1 MAEIRIAAPAK
12 VNLFLRVLGKRKDG
26 YHDILTL
33 FQKVDLRDDITIAA
47 ASGDPAIRL
56 TCTGIPCPVGTENL
70 AYRAA
75 SFFLEESG
83 VRLSLR
89 IDLHKR
95 IPIGAGLG
103 GGSSDAAAV
112 LKGLNLLAGS
122 PLTTD
127 RLHGIATRLGSD
139 VPFFLL
145 DRGAAYGRGR
155 GTELTPATGR
165 PLWYLLVHPG
175 FGLSTAQVYADF
187 SLTTE
192 KGETILERSGLDAE
206 DLGINDLEKAVFPRH
221 PLLARL
227 ADGLRLLGAQ
237 HALMSGSGST
247 VYGIFP
253 GRIEAHKAKRSIQGR
268 WGREDRHPGFT
279 TFVAEGIE

>member
-12 VNLFLRVLGKRKDG
+12 VNLVLRVLGKRKDG

-33 FQKVDLRDDITIAA
+33 LQKVDLRDDITVTAT
-47 ASGDPAIRL
+47 SGDPDVRL

-70 AYRAA
+70 AHRAA

-83 VRLSLR
+83 VRLSIC

-127 RLHGIATRLGSD
+127 RLYDIAARLGSD

-145 DRGAAYGRGR
+145 DQGAAYGRGR
-155 GTELTPATGR
+155 GTELTPVAGR
-165 PLWYLLVHPG
+165 PLWYLLVYPG

-192 KGETILERSGLDAE
+192 KGETILERSGLDTE

-253 GRIEAHKAKRSIQGR
+253 GRIEAYKAKRSIQSR
-268 WGREDRHPGFT
+268 WVRKERHPGFT